1 MIKLKITPLILLFYL
16 NNSATS
22 CSSTALKK
30 AAGLKPYA
38 ETYNDGDTTQVT
50 CSANYII
57 GWATDISVT
66 AGNLVCEGGTWKKQD
81 DPDYA
86 GISGC
91 VACIPGVVD
100 CTDGTCNDQGD
111 CDCREDYKKSSDNP
125 RLCTEK
131 TCPLGLSNSAADIA
145 GPYTDGTVVTVTC
158 TEGYHV
164 TGAETKTTEQI
175 STCKDEAFTPLVQD
189 CEVCSSNDDCID
201 GTCTVNGACECDES
215 AGYKPAEGSPNVCEL
230 VECDDN
236 YCQNNGVCSNGGTCA
251 RDLSNADDVTNF
263 VCQCAEEFEGD
274 LCQFAKEFHFST
286 SSTGVKISKES
297 GVESAEIHVKM
308 AAGTSHMY
316 IALIKGIDMS
326 DNDIKVVL
334 KKVDDETLELS
345 VSKQIQLLPTSTD
358 QAVGLTLATGTTANL
373 RLYKDSSSKK
383 IRLDVDD
390 VTVVT
395 STQTVKLF
403 TEFWFGGSPDGCG
416 WNQEGCPAGDSRI
429 FYTSFVGSFL
439 GVKLGDQR
447 VAFSELGD
455 NKVPVSMG
463 CTDYT
468 CANSGSCS
476 HSTGHIVCSCPQGF
490 SGLHCD
496 HFSGISFNGYTSNVQ
511 SNLRTVPIDSNLQT
525 IHIEISKSE
534 HEVGE
539 ILRLNVGTQS
549 CDLSLSAAGGNRYTI
564 QDKTVTVED
573 LSLVIT
579 FDGVNAYIGD
589 VGVSCRWDFSSPTST
604 LLYKLGGSSTKNRRR
619 KRSTTVQNKSFQGC
633 VNKLALNGVDL
644 LQQGEISELDN
655 IVTDKCQL
663 DLLPTDPC
671 LGDPCPLGWSCSVD
685 AADYS
690 AVCTYTCSAGLHT
703 CSTNGQC
710 TSLRNKE
717 ECMSQFGVQKCSVR
731 WYYQCLCNEG
741 WEGDDCQTPSSQDE
755 ETGSSSEVMDTTTII
770 ILIVVLLVV
779 VVLGVVIVFIVKKQ
793 KISPA
798 SFLIDG
804 KDRGWFNPGPL
815 ANDEEEGRQSRDP
828 AIQLAGQRAVKL
840 NYTPP
845 KT

>member
-16 NNSATS
+16 NNS
-22 CSSTALKK
+22 ALKK

-189 CEVCSSNDDCID
+189 CEAGREKMGIK
-201 GTCTVNGACECDES
+201 EDE
-215 AGYKPAEGSPNVCEL
+215 L
-230 VECDDN
+230 F
-236 YCQNNGVCSNGGTCA
+236 QNNI
-251 RDLSNADDVTNF
+251 DV
-263 VCQCAEEFEGD
+263 
-274 LCQFAKEFHFST
+274 K
-286 SSTGVKISKES
+286 SSTVSAYLTRAAKYNAAQACVDISCGWLASQIYYLATQRVEHKIS
-297 GVESAEIHVKM
+297 
-308 AAGTSHMY
+308 
-316 IALIKGIDMS
+316 LIVDYLQGIDMS

-447 VAFSELGD
+447 VAFSELG
-455 NKVPVSMG
+455 
-463 CTDYT
+463 
-468 CANSGSCS
+468 
-476 HSTGHIVCSCPQGF
+476 
-490 SGLHCD
+490 
-496 HFSGISFNGYTSNVQ
+496 
-511 SNLRTVPIDSNLQT
+511 
-525 IHIEISKSE
+525 
-534 HEVGE
+534 
-539 ILRLNVGTQS
+539 
-549 CDLSLSAAGGNRYTI
+549 GNRYTI

-690 AVCTYTCSAGLHT
+690 
-703 CSTNGQC
+703 
-710 TSLRNKE
+710 
-717 ECMSQFGVQKCSVR
+717 
-731 WYYQCLCNEG
+731 
-741 WEGDDCQTPSSQDE
+741 DE

-798 SFLIDG
+798 SFLIDVITQQVRIFAG